1 MKQAKIYLAGGCYWG
16 VEKYMSNV
24 KGVVKTTVGFA
35 NGKTEAPTY
44 EQVKHENT
52 GHAETVRVEYDEEIL
67 PLPVLLSLFYK
78 VIDPTSVDRQ
88 GADVGHQY
96 RTGVYFTEAG
106 DEAVILASLKRLER
120 EVKAPLAVEVCRLEQ
135 FWPAEEYHQK
145 YLDKNPAGYCHVPF
159 ELIQWVKNVDPAEYA
174 KREGL
179 EESGE
184 MSGIFKRVSI
194 RKYEDRPVEQE
205 KIERM
210 LRAAMAAP
218 SACNQQPWEFY
229 VVTDRE
235 VIKKLSESSP
245 YAGCAKDAPVVFVPC
260 YRKECLLPPFAH
272 IDMSAAVENLLLE
285 AVEQG
290 LGAVWLGVA
299 PREERMDA
307 VGEILSVPDEL
318 AVFAMV
324 SCGYPAEEREQQD
337 RYEESR
343 VHYV

>member
-1 MKQAKIYLAGGCYWG
+1 MNKKVIYLAGGCYWG
-16 VEKYMSNV
+16 VEKYVSNIR
-24 KGVVKTTVGFA
+24 GVSKTTVGFA
-35 NGKTEAPTY
+35 NGRTEAPTY
-44 EQVKHENT
+44 EQVKNENT
-52 GHAETVRVEYDEEIL
+52 GHAETVRVEYDSDVLGL
-67 PLPVLLSLFYK
+67 PALLALFYK

-88 GADVGHQY
+88 GADEGHQY
-96 RTGVYFTEAG
+96 RTGVYFTE
-106 DEAVILASLKRLER
+106 EKEEEIIMASMAKLEK
-120 EVKAPLAVEVCRLEQ
+120 EVGAPLAVEVCRLEQ

-145 YLDKNPAGYCHVPF
+145 YLDKNPAGYCHVPLQ
-159 ELIQWVKNVDPAEYA
+159 LIQWVKTVDPAEYA
-174 KREGL
+174 KNEL
-179 EESGE
+179 PQESKGK
-184 MSGIFKRVSI
+184 SCIFKRVSV

-229 VVTDRE
+229 VVTDKD
-235 VIKKLSESSP
+235 VIKELSESSP
-245 YAGCAKDAPVVFVPC
+245 YSGCAKEAPVVFVPC

-290 LGAVWLGVA
+290 LGAVWMGVA
-299 PREERMDA
+299 PRNERMEA
-307 VGEILSVPDEL
+307 VGKILSVPDEL

-324 SCGYPAEEREQQD
+324 ACGYPAEEREQQD

-343 VHYV
+343 VHYI